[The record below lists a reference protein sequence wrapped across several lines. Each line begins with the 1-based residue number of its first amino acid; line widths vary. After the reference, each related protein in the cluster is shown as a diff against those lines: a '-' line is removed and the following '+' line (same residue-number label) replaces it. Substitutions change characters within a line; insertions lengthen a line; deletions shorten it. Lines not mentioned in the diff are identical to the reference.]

1 MSYSDTIEP
10 QIRAGDPPPPPAGD
24 VVSLARRLVNSAWAA
39 LRAAWNSSQ
48 RPALARPGRKAGAAA
63 KDPCGGGS
71 GPKGGGGDD
80 GEEAKHAAERL
91 WQRNVGPLAATYAPR
106 GRVDPFWLGLLTGTS
121 VSFEQ
126 VDSGGPPC
134 SFS

>member
-1 MSYSDTIEP
+1 MSYCDTSEP
-10 QIRAGDPPPPPAGD
+10 QIRVGDPPPQPAGD
-24 VVSLARRLVNSAWAA
+24 VVSLARRLLNSAWAA
-39 LRAAWNSSQ
+39 LRDVWNGSQ
-48 RPALARPGRKAGAAA
+48 RPALRCAAA
-63 KDPCGGGS
+63 KDPGGGSS

-106 GRVDPFWLGLLTGTS
+106 GRVDPFWLGLRTGTS

-126 VDSGGPPC
+126 VDSGGAPC